1 MFKKIVFVVNVLV
14 RGHDK
19 QKDTKRSRKTTDQLV
34 SNVEGLNKELITNL
48 MGYYYCHWMG
58 MESLYTVCVR
68 TGCFP

>member
-1 MFKKIVFVVNVLV
+1 MYGPV
-14 RGHDK
+14 RYRTVRCRTFIISVK
-19 QKDTKRSRKTTDQLV
+19 
-34 SNVEGLNKELITNL
+34 GLNKELLTNL